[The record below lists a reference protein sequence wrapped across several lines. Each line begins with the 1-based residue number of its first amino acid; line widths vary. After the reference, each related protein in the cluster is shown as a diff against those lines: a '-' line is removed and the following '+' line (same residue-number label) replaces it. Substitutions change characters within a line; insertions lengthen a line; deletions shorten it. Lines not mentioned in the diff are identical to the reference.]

1 MWTMRRE
8 ALGARMAG
16 ALWVA
21 WAVVVWN
28 VIFDRVL
35 VVAGRSYVNAAR
47 LAAARGGPYA
57 RMDDWMRPAVRQ
69 GLWTATAA
77 AAAILLVGFIVLRA
91 AARASASAPA
101 SATDPDPTPVPPAR

>member
-1 MWTMRRE
+1 V
-8 ALGARMAG
+8 AG
-16 ALWVA
+16 ALWIA
-21 WAVVVWN
+21 WAVIVWN
-28 VIFDRVL
+28 VIFDRVI

-77 AAAILLVGFIVLRA
+77 AAAILLVGFLALR
-91 AARASASAPA
+91 RQTRRRPE
-101 SATDPDPTPVPPAR
+101 

>member
-1 MWTMRRE
+1 
-8 ALGARMAG
+8 
-16 ALWVA
+16 
-21 WAVVVWN
+21 VV
-28 VIFDRVL
+28 FDRVL

-69 GLWTATAA
+69 GLWIATAA

-91 AARASASAPA
+91 AARAPESGPA
-101 SATDPDPTPVPPAR
+101 SARERDLPPVAPSR